1 MGKQIYCLVSGV
13 IFALVALLHL
23 LRLLNAW
30 AVQIGP
36 FAVPTALSVFGLV
49 FSALLSLWAFRAS
62 KPGAATS
69 TAQRPR

>member
-1 MGKQIYCLVSGV
+1 MGKQIYCLVSGL

-23 LRLLNAW
+23 LRLFNGW

-36 FAVPTALSVFGLV
+36 FSVPTALSVFGLV
-49 FSALLSLWAFRAS
+49 FSALLSLWAFRTS

-69 TAQRPR
+69 TT

>member
-23 LRLLNAW
+23 LRLLNSW

-36 FAVPTALSVFGLV
+36 FAIPTALSVLGLV
-49 FSALLSLWAFRAS
+49 FFALLSLWAFRNS
-62 KPGAATS
+62 
-69 TAQRPR
+69 RPKAFWAGSGSS

>member
-13 IFALVALLHL
+13 IFAVVALFHL

-36 FAVPTALSVFGLV
+36 FAIPTALSVFGLV
-49 FSALLSLWAFRAS
+49 FSALLSLWAFHNSR
-62 KPGAATS
+62 PGAGTS
-69 TAQRPR
+69 TT

>member
-13 IFALVALLHL
+13 IFGLVSLLHL

-36 FAVPTALSVFGLV
+36 FAIPATLSVSGLV
-49 FSALLSLWAFRAS
+49 FSALLSLWAFLSSR
-62 KPGAATS
+62 PPTGTS
-69 TAQRPR
+69 TT